1 MALRK
6 KQQVSVSH
14 DILKEKQD
22 EVARLTRRADTAVNV
37 VTRTIEDLVSVN
49 SEIDTAMQEIDAYM
63 ENLEKTRNE
72 MAERRKANSTVI
84 TNFSKLINTD
94 NPA

>member
-1 MALRK
+1 MALGK
-6 KQQVSVSH
+6 KQQVTVSH

-49 SEIDTAMQEIDAYM
+49 NEIDTAM
-63 ENLEKTRNE
+63 
-72 MAERRKANSTVI
+72 
-84 TNFSKLINTD
+84 
-94 NPA
+94 